1 MFAPVDSWTLP
12 SHLFLVS
19 EWSAAC
25 SNPTDPMSCHTDIN
39 LGDPSLRWD
48 YGKKP
53 VYAWTDLTWL
63 MDEQHVAWRY
73 YVGNDTCE
81 EPPCPSTGRKFYGTS
96 YNRNPLPGFSS
107 FGERQGEGGSWKDN
121 VLPSTTTCP
130 RRPTARCPTWHGSRR
145 RRTSR
150 TTPADPARPHRDG
163 VRHPAG
169 ERGDAGP
176 DWDSTAI
183 FLTWDDW
190 GGFYDHVVPERFDAM
205 GYGLRVPGLVI
216 SPWAKRGTSTT
227 RSCRSTP
234 TRS

>member
-1 MFAPVDSWTLP
+1 
-12 SHLFLVS
+12 
-19 EWSAAC
+19 
-25 SNPTDPMSCHTDIN
+25 MSCRTDIN

-121 VLPSTTTCP
+121 VLPVDDYLSSAADGTLP
-130 RRPTARCPTWHGSRR
+130 DGMDRAGVERLGPSGPAR
-145 RRTSR
+145 SR
-150 TTPADPARPHRDG
+150 T
-163 VRHPAG
+163 
-169 ERGDAGP
+169 
-176 DWDSTAI
+176 
-183 FLTWDDW
+183 
-190 GGFYDHVVPERFDAM
+190 AM
-205 GYGLRVPGLVI
+205 AYVPG
-216 SPWAKRGTSTT
+216 W
-227 RSCRSTP
+227 
-234 TRS
+234 